1 MNLKLISMAFYATY
15 LTNKFGFLLKNEK
28 NKEKKMLLRA
38 EYSKTLFNKLKLN
51 VNVINKEK
59 LPGGGKYLLISN
71 HRSIVDPLIIET
83 ALKDT
88 KIRGFWIAKKE
99 LYNSFFF
106 GMFTRNAGSILLD
119 REAKNMAPFFKDIKE
134 VVKDDNSIYIF
145 PEGTRNKENT
155 PLSSFKEGA
164 RVIAL
169 KNRLPILPVYIK
181 TNANEVLKEAIN
193 KRDEQLNIDIE
204 IGDLIDYKDKTSL
217 EENYRRIFNL

>member
-1 MNLKLISMAFYATY
+1 MAFYATY

-28 NKEKKMLLRA
+28 NKNKKMLLRE
-38 EYSKTLFNKLKLN
+38 EYAKTLLKKLKLN

-59 LPGGGKYLLISN
+59 LPIDGKYLLISN
-71 HRSIVDPLIIET
+71 HRSIIDPLIIET

-134 VVKDDNSIYIF
+134 VVKDENSIYIF
-145 PEGTRNKENT
+145 PEGTRNKQNT

-164 RVIAL
+164 RIIAL

-193 KRDEQLNIDIE
+193 SRTKELTIDIE
-204 IGDLIDYKDKTSL
+204 IGELMDYKDKTSL
-217 EENYRRIFNL
+217 EENYRKIFDL

>member
-1 MNLKLISMAFYATY
+1 MAFYATY

-28 NKEKKMLLRA
+28 DKEKKMLLRE
-38 EYSKTLFNKLKLN
+38 EYTKTLFKKLKLN

-59 LPGGGKYLLISN
+59 LPTDGKYLLISN

-83 ALKDT
+83 ALKNT

-134 VVKDDNSIYIF
+134 VVKDGNSIYIF

-193 KRDEQLNIDIE
+193 KRDEELTIDIE

-217 EENYRRIFNL
+217 EENYRRSFDL

>member
-1 MNLKLISMAFYATY
+1 MAFYATY

-28 NKEKKMLLRA
+28 NKDKKMLLRA
-38 EYSKTLFNKLKLN
+38 EYSKTLFKKLKLN

-59 LPGGGKYLLISN
+59 LPSDGKYLLISN

-134 VVKDDNSIYIF
+134 VVKEENSIYIF
-145 PEGTRNKENT
+145 PEGTRNKEKT

-193 KRDEQLNIDIE
+193 KRDEQLTIEIE
-204 IGDLIDYKDKTSL
+204 IGELIDYKDKTSL

>member
-1 MNLKLISMAFYATY
+1 MNLKLISMVFYATY

-28 NKEKKMLLRA
+28 YKDKKMLLRE
-38 EYSKTLFNKLKLN
+38 EYTKTLFKKLKLK

-59 LPGGGKYLLISN
+59 LPQDGKYLLISN

-119 REAKNMAPFFKDIKE
+119 REAKNMAPFFKNIKE
-134 VVKDDNSIYIF
+134 VVKDENSIYIF

-155 PLSSFKEGA
+155 ALSSFKEGA
-164 RVIAL
+164 RIIAL
-169 KNRLPILPVYIK
+169 KNRLSILPVYIK
-181 TNANEVLKEAIN
+181 TNANEVLKDAIN
-193 KRDEQLNIDIE
+193 NRTDELTIDIQ

-217 EENYRRIFNL
+217 EENYRKIFDL

>member
-28 NKEKKMLLRA
+28 DKEKKMLLRE
-38 EYSKTLFNKLKLN
+38 EYTKTLFKKLKLN

-59 LPGGGKYLLISN
+59 LPTDGKYLLISN

-83 ALKDT
+83 ALKNT

-134 VVKDDNSIYIF
+134 VVKDGNSIYIF

-193 KRDEQLNIDIE
+193 KRDEELTIDIE

-217 EENYRRIFNL
+217 EENYRRSFDL